1 MLRCPLYRKLFSM
14 RHNPIQS
21 ATSHDIHDGFFAHF
35 PLANDHPNSL
45 FLFHREQHAV
55 QLVSYLIQI
64 VVQHLVPRI
73 RRTRGFITGFSLI
86 AILQHVIVVVH
97 ANRKH
102 VFLCIVPDNT
112 HKGNGIMV
120 QTVLLIAESIA
131 FRWNIR
137 SLCLFDGRR
146 IRMDGGS
153 FSIVV
158 PSLDVNVVGIDS
170 EKRGIA
176 RHIFVRRKGI
186 AVEREFVV
194 ELVANIV
201 GLQSTRFSIQT
212 SVKLGWWSWFFTPL
226 YTLRSWS
233 RSNTIFTLE
242 R

>member
-35 PLANDHPNSL
+35 SLANDHPNSL

-86 AILQHVIVVVH
+86 AVFQHVIVVVH

-153 FSIVV
+153 LNIIVL
-158 PSLDVNVVGIDS
+158 SLDVNVVGIDS

-176 RHIFVRRKGI
+176 RDN
-186 AVEREFVV
+186 VV